1 MTWTKAEEMNRLKK
15 CLGRINWTKVLVNV
29 GTEGEEEML
38 TDSQVYGSGIQEVDS
53 LGIRRCRRK
62 SQERSPR
69 KQRQNWDSSAPRA
82 LGLQSPLKSGQE
94 KHLGFRYTLC
104 GWRRELPIE
113 PSEQPDPTLPYFC
126 QDQGRDVGM
135 G

>member
-38 TDSQVYGSGIQEVDS
+38 TDSQVYGSGIQVVDS

-69 KQRQNWDSSAPRA
+69 KQRQNWDSSATQGSGPSIPTEKWSGKTPR
-82 LGLQSPLKSGQE
+82 
-94 KHLGFRYTLC
+94 
-104 GWRRELPIE
+104 I
-113 PSEQPDPTLPYFC
+113 
-126 QDQGRDVGM
+126 
-135 G
+135 